1 MIKQRRQFAL
11 GLLSVALMPAPGR
24 GAIQTIAAQE
34 SPDNARQLVLT
45 AGKAAVVDSPANIHR
60 VSIANPKLAEAIAV
74 SPREVVVNALAPGE
88 TSMILWQQGG
98 PRIYFNLMI
107 RPGTERIEAVRRQL
121 AAEFPDPG
129 EDVILTFDN
138 ETPFLRGTVKDLT
151 SAERAVAIAST
162 LGKPVN
168 LLHVMI
174 PPVDPQILLKVRF
187 ANIDRAVSQ
196 ELGVNLFSTGALNTP
211 GQITTGQFS
220 PPRFELDQR
229 QTTLTLSDALNVFL
243 LRPDLNLGATIRALQ
258 SRRALEILAE
268 PNVLTINGKSASFVA
283 GGEFPFPTLQGGGA
297 GLGAVTIQ
305 FREFGVRIAFTPNVT
320 PRNTIRLQ
328 VVPEVSSL
336 DFANGLV
343 FQGFNIPALSTRRV
357 ATEIELEAGQSF
369 AIAGLLDNRLSETL
383 NKIPGLSAIPLLGKL
398 FQSKAMSR
406 NNSELLV
413 LVTPEL
419 VRPIPAGQPLPEVLP
434 REFLESISS
443 EAPRTPGL
451 ETTGPVPVT
460 PSRQSLPVEELIRM
474 KKGGSSAPQPAAPP
488 QFQFVPV
495 LAPSTSAQPQG
506 ATPAPAAQVAPASQ
520 Q

>member
-1 MIKQRRQFAL
+1 
-11 GLLSVALMPAPGR
+11 
-24 GAIQTIAAQE
+24 
-34 SPDNARQLVLT
+34 VLT
-45 AGKAAVVDSPANIHR
+45 AGKAGVVDSPVNIQR
-60 VSIANPKLAEAIAV
+60 VSVADPKLAEAIAV
-74 SPREVVVNALAPGE
+74 SPREVIVNGLAPGE
-88 TSMILWQQGG
+88 TSLILWQQDGQ
-98 PRIYFNLMI
+98 RVFFDVVIQ
-107 RPGTERIEAVRRQL
+107 PGTARIEAVRGQL
-121 AAEFPDPG
+121 AAEFADQ
-129 EDVILTFDN
+129 DVSLAYEN
-138 ETPFLRGTVKDLT
+138 ETPFLRGTVKDLI

-168 LLHVMI
+168 LLRVSV
-174 PPVDPQILLKVRF
+174 PAVEPQILLKVRF
-187 ANIDRAVSQ
+187 ANVDRAVSQ

-211 GQITTGQFS
+211 GQITTGQFA
-220 PPRFELDQR
+220 PPRLEIEDQ
-229 QTTLTLSDALNVFL
+229 QLKLTLSDALNVFL

-258 SRRALEILAE
+258 ARRALEILAE
-268 PNVLTINGKSASFVA
+268 PNVLTINGKPASFVA

-357 ATEIELEAGQSF
+357 ATEIELAAGQSF

-383 NKIPGLSAIPLLGKL
+383 SKIPGLSAIPLLGKL
-398 FQSKAMSR
+398 FQSKAISR
-406 NNSELLV
+406 NESELLV

-434 REFLESISS
+434 QEFLDSIRTDV
-443 EAPRTPGL
+443 PRTPGL
-451 ETTGPVPVT
+451 TTTGPVPVT
-460 PSRQSLPVEELIRM
+460 PAQQTLPVEELIRM
-474 KKGGSSAPQPAAPP
+474 RKAAPAPQQPATPP

-495 LAPSTSAQPQG
+495 LTPSSPAQG
-506 ATPAPAAQVAPASQ
+506 DANPAAAAPRQ
-520 Q
+520 

>member
-1 MIKQRRQFAL
+1 
-11 GLLSVALMPAPGR
+11 
-24 GAIQTIAAQE
+24 
-34 SPDNARQLVLT
+34 LVLT
-45 AGKAAVVDSPANIHR
+45 AGKAAVVDSPVNIQR
-60 VSIANPKLAEAIAV
+60 VSVADPKLAEAIAV

-88 TSMILWQQGG
+88 TTLILWQQGG
-98 PRIYFNLMI
+98 PRVFFDVII
-107 RPGTERIEAVRRQL
+107 RPGTARIEAVQRQL
-121 AAEFPDPG
+121 AEEFAD
-129 EDVILTFDN
+129 EDVTLVYEN

-168 LLHVMI
+168 LLHVNI
-174 PPVDPQILLKVRF
+174 PPVEPQILLKVRF
-187 ANIDRAVSQ
+187 ANVDRAVSQ

-211 GQITTGQFS
+211 GQITTGQFA
-220 PPRFELDQR
+220 PPRLEVDQ
-229 QTTLTLSDALNVFL
+229 QKLNLTLSDALNVFL

-258 SRRALEILAE
+258 ARRALEILAE
-268 PNVLTINGKSASFVA
+268 PNVLTINGKPASFVA

-383 NKIPGLSAIPLLGKL
+383 SKIPGLSAIPLLGKL
-398 FQSKAMSR
+398 FQSKAISR

-419 VRPIPAGQPLPEVLP
+419 VRPIPAGGTLPEVLP
-434 REFLESISS
+434 KEFLDSIPT
-443 EAPRTPGL
+443 EVPRTPGL
-451 ETTGPVPVT
+451 DVTGPVPVT
-460 PSRQSLPVEELIRM
+460 PARQTLPVEELIRM
-474 KKGGSSAPQPAAPP
+474 RKAAPASPQPAAAP

-495 LAPSTSAQPQG
+495 LTPSAPGQPQ
-506 ATPAPAAQVAPASQ
+506 ANTPAAPVASPPAAAPLQ
-520 Q
+520 